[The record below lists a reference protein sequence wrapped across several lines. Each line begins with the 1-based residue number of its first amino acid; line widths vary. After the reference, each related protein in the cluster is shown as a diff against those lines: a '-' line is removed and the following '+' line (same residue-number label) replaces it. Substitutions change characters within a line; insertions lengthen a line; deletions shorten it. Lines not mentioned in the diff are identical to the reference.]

1 MTVIEASVELMKYG
15 GIELK
20 KNYQKFLTRAL
31 IIAAVLHVVI
41 LGAFWV
47 AQHWG
52 ESEQKAMPMVRMKL
66 SDLAPPPSLQQNMQ
80 ELPAVATPVAK
91 PNIGVPVP
99 VPDAEVSPEQTFA
112 TLNQITQA
120 GPQGDSTG
128 VGTGGIS
135 AVPNPIEVPKQ
146 EEQTDEDP
154 YAFVDVEKEPEPI
167 SNLQSLVKYPELARK
182 AGLEGVVFL
191 RFQVLKDGSVGKV
204 IVEKSDQKIFE
215 QAAIDAVKSC
225 KFTPAIQNKQPIDVW
240 TSQRIEFKLR

>member
-1 MTVIEASVELMKYG
+1 
-15 GIELK
+15 
-20 KNYQKFLTRAL
+20 
-31 IIAAVLHVVI
+31 
-41 LGAFWV
+41 
-47 AQHWG
+47 
-52 ESEQKAMPMVRMKL
+52 
-66 SDLAPPPSLQQNMQ
+66 
-80 ELPAVATPVAK
+80 TPVAK

-120 GPQGDSTG
+120 GPQGDSGG

-146 EEQTDEDP
+146 DDQAQEDP
-154 YAFVDVEKEPEPI
+154 YAFVDVEKEPEPV

-204 IVEKSDQKIFE
+204 IVEKSDQHIFD
-215 QAAIDAVKSC
+215 QAAMDAVKEC

-240 TSQRIEFKLR
+240 TSQRIEFKLK

>member
-1 MTVIEASVELMKYG
+1 MTAIEATVDLMKYG

-20 KNYQKFLTRAL
+20 KNYHKFLSRAL
-31 IIAAVLHVVI
+31 VIAAILHVVI
-41 LGAFWV
+41 LAGFWI

-52 ESEQKAMPMVRMKL
+52 ETGEKPMPMVRMKL
-66 SDLAPPPSLQQNMQ
+66 SDLAPPPSMQQSTQ
-80 ELPAVATPVAK
+80 EIPAVATPVAK

-120 GPQGDSTG
+120 GPVGDSG
-128 VGTGGIS
+128 AVGNGGANVI
-135 AVPNPIEVPKQ
+135 PDPIETTKPQ
-146 EEQTDEDP
+146 ETEEDP
-154 YAFVDVEKEPEPI
+154 YAFVDVEKEPQPI

-182 AGLEGVVFL
+182 AGLEGVVFV

-204 IVEKSDQKIFE
+204 MIEKSDQKIFE
-215 QAAIDAVKSC
+215 QAAIDAVKQC
-225 KFTPAIQNKQPIDVW
+225 KFTPAIQNKEPIDVW